1 MCKPIMKQGR
11 CIAGTLEPSDL
22 KRCAG
27 CEVEFIKD
35 LRRARF
41 EGVIIRSTG
50 KKEQLRP
57 GRA

>member
-11 CIAGTLEPSDL
+11 CIAGDL
-22 KRCAG
+22 RRCAG

-35 LRRARF
+35 LREANWQ
-41 EGVIIRSTG
+41 GVIIHSTG